1 MDRETFF
8 LIPFRNMNN
17 EIFFDRVTRLLIF
30 HLLVIILR
38 LISFFFFFPF
48 QRSFLTI

>member
-1 MDRETFF
+1 MDRKTFF

-48 QRSFLTI
+48 Q